1 VKRVTV
7 FCGSNPGARPEY
19 VRAATHFGRVLAT
32 RKIGLVYGGS
42 RVGTM
47 GALARAALD
56 AGGEVFGVM
65 PTLLIERELAFDG
78 LSDLRIVETI
88 HDRKALMLELGDAVV
103 ALPGGL
109 GTLEEF
115 FEVVSWG
122 QLGLHQKPFGLLN
135 VCGYFDPLMRF
146 LDHAV
151 DQRFVKAEHYAMILI
166 DDTPEGLLDRLQ
178 QPP

>member
-1 VKRVTV
+1 
-7 FCGSNPGARPEY
+7 
-19 VRAATHFGRVLAT
+19 
-32 RKIGLVYGGS
+32 
-42 RVGTM
+42 VGTM

-88 HDRKALMLELGDAVV
+88 HERKGLMLELGDAVV

-115 FEVVSWG
+115 FEVVSWA
-122 QLGLHQKPFGLLN
+122 QLGLHRKPVGLLN
-135 VCGYFDPLMRF
+135 VCGYYDRLMHF
-146 LDHAV
+146 LEHAV
-151 DQRFVKAEHYAMILI
+151 DEGFLKPEHHGVILV
-166 DDTPEGLLDRLQ
+166 DDTPEGLLDRFQGL
-178 QPP
+178 P